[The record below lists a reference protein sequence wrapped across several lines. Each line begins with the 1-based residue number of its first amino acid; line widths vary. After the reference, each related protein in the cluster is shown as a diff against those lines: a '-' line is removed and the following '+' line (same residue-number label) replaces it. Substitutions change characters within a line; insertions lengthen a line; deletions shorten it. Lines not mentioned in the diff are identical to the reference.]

1 MQGPFTGAS
10 MNPAR
15 SFAPA
20 LWNGN
25 FNKHWIYWLAPLS
38 AAGVTA
44 VAYKAVFR
52 REVVTAVI
60 TSDEKIRQLEDVQLS

>member
-1 MQGPFTGAS
+1 

-20 LWNGN
+20 LWATH
-25 FNKHWIYWLAPLS
+25 FDYLWIYWLAPLS
-38 AAGVTA
+38 SAAVTA
-44 VAYKAVFR
+44 IAYKAVFR
-52 REVVTAVI
+52 REVVEAQI

>member
-1 MQGPFTGAS
+1 

-25 FNKHWIYWLAPLS
+25 PASHWIYWLAPLS
-38 AAGVTA
+38 AAGITA
-44 VAYKAVFR
+44 IAYKAVFR
-52 REVVTAVI
+52 REVVTAEI
-60 TSDEKIRQLEDVQLS
+60 SSDEKIRQLEDVQLS